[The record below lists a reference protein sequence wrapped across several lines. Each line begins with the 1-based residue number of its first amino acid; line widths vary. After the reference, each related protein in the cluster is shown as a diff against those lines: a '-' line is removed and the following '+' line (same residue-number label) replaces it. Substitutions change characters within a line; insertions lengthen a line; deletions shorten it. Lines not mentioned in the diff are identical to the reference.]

1 MVTYWRTLLQLTVA
15 AAGAAGAA
23 AAVDDDVGD
32 VSDVDLDDD
41 EGCVAEEEAEV
52 AAGGACD

>member
-1 MVTYWRTLLQLTVA
+1 MTVA
-15 AAGAAGAA
+15 AAG